1 MSLSDA
7 SLTRPQALAKSIF
20 RLPLYLY
27 QLGWGPALKWLPLL
41 ILTTEGRKSGM
52 ARHVVVEYRRHGSK
66 YYIVSG
72 WGKNTDWYKNVLQ
85 NPRVTIQLG
94 SEVLDAKALPVDN
107 PPEALSALYMFS
119 RNSWIYETL
128 FARMTSAQAADLST
142 LADVVDEFTVVRL
155 EPSEETP
162 MLPSVR
168 LFNEATRQLAAVI
181 AALLGLWLLVS
192 LTKPMLPR
200 DQRKGREGDG

>member
-7 SLTRPQALAKSIF
+7 SLSSPQALAKSIF

-27 QLGWGPALKWLPLL
+27 QLGWGPVLKWIPLL
-41 ILTTEGRKSGM
+41 VLTTEGRSSGQ

-66 YYIVSG
+66 FYVVSG
-72 WGKNTDWYKNVLQ
+72 WGKNTDWYKNVMQ

-94 SEVLDAKALPVDN
+94 SEVLDAKAIPVDN

-119 RNSWIYETL
+119 RNSWIYESL
-128 FARMTSAQAADLST
+128 FARMTSAHAADLST

-155 EPSEETP
+155 EPSEEAP
-162 MLPSVR
+162 QLPTVAPFS
-168 LFNEATRQLAAVI
+168 ESTRQLATIFAV
-181 AALLGLWLLVS
+181 LLGIWLLIS
-192 LTKPMLPR
+192 LARPVLPR
-200 DQRKGREGDG
+200 DERNRPDS

>member
-7 SLTRPQALAKSIF
+7 SLSSPQALAKSIF

-27 QLGWGPALKWLPLL
+27 QLGWGPALKWIPLL
-41 ILTTEGRKSGM
+41 ILTTEGRSSGQ

-66 YYIVSG
+66 FYIVSG

-94 SEVLDAKALPVDN
+94 GEVLDAKAIPVDN

-119 RNSWIYETL
+119 RNSWIYESL
-128 FARMTSAQAADLST
+128 FARMTSAHAADLST

-155 EPSEETP
+155 EPSEEAP
-162 MLPSVR
+162 QLPTVG
-168 LFNEATRQLAAVI
+168 LFSEPTRQLATI
-181 AALLGLWLLVS
+181 IALLLGIWLLVS
-192 LTKPMLPR
+192 LARPVLPR
-200 DQRKGREGDG
+200 DQRKSGDS

>member
-7 SLTRPQALAKSIF
+7 SLSSPQALAKSIF

-27 QLGWGPALKWLPLL
+27 QLGWGPALKWIPLL
-41 ILTTEGRKSGM
+41 ILTTEGRRSGQ

-66 YYIVSG
+66 FYIVSG

-94 SEVLDAKALPVDN
+94 SEVLDAKAIPVDN

-119 RNSWIYETL
+119 RNSWIYESL
-128 FARMTSAQAADLST
+128 FARMTSAHAADLST

-155 EPSEETP
+155 EPSEEAPQLAT
-162 MLPSVR
+162 VG
-168 LFNEATRQLAAVI
+168 LFSEPTRQLATIIAVV
-181 AALLGLWLLVS
+181 LGVWLLVS
-192 LTKPMLPR
+192 LARPVLPR
-200 DQRKGREGDG
+200 DERKHGDS

>member
-7 SLTRPQALAKSIF
+7 SLSSPQALAKSIF

-27 QLGWGPALKWLPLL
+27 QLGWGPALKWIPLL
-41 ILTTEGRKSGM
+41 ILTTEGRSSGQ

-66 YYIVSG
+66 FYVVSG

-94 SEVLDAKALPVDN
+94 SEVLDAKAIPVDN

-119 RNSWIYETL
+119 RNSWIYESL
-128 FARMTSAQAADLST
+128 FARMTSAHAADLST

-162 MLPSVR
+162 QLPTVG
-168 LFNEATRQLAAVI
+168 LFSEPARQLATIMAVV
-181 AALLGLWLLVS
+181 LGIWLFIS
-192 LTKPMLPR
+192 LARPVLPR
-200 DQRKGREGDG
+200 DERKGRDS

>member
-7 SLTRPQALAKSIF
+7 SLSSPQALAKSIF

-27 QLGWGPALKWLPLL
+27 QLGWGPALKWIPLL
-41 ILTTEGRKSGM
+41 ILTTEGRSSGQ

-66 YYIVSG
+66 FYIVSG

-94 SEVLDAKALPVDN
+94 GEVLDAKAIPVDN

-119 RNSWIYETL
+119 RNSWIYESL
-128 FARMTSAQAADLST
+128 FARMTSAHAADLST

-155 EPSEETP
+155 DPSEEAP
-162 MLPSVR
+162 QLPTVG
-168 LFNEATRQLAAVI
+168 LFSESTRQLATI
-181 AALLGLWLLVS
+181 IALLLGVWLLVS
-192 LTKPMLPR
+192 LARPVLPR
-200 DQRKGREGDG
+200 DQRKSGDS

>member
-7 SLTRPQALAKSIF
+7 SISSPQALAKSIF

-27 QLGWGPALKWLPLL
+27 QLGWGPALKWIPLL
-41 ILTTEGRKSGM
+41 ILTTEGRSSGQ

-66 YYIVSG
+66 FYIVSG

-85 NPRVTIQLG
+85 NPRVTIQFG
-94 SEVLDAKALPVDN
+94 GEVLDAKAIPVDN

-119 RNSWIYETL
+119 RNSWIYESL
-128 FARMTSAQAADLST
+128 FARMTSAHAADLST

-155 EPSEETP
+155 EPSEEAP
-162 MLPSVR
+162 QLPTVG
-168 LFNEATRQLAAVI
+168 LFSESTRQLATI
-181 AALLGLWLLVS
+181 IALLLGIWLLVS
-192 LTKPMLPR
+192 LARPVLPR
-200 DQRKGREGDG
+200 DQRKRRGS

>member
-1 MSLSDA
+1 MTLPDA
-7 SLTRPQALAKSIF
+7 SLASPSALAKSIF

-41 ILTTEGRKSGM
+41 VLTTEGRVSGQP
-52 ARHVVVEYRRHGSK
+52 RYVVVEYRRHGSK

-85 NPRVTIQLG
+85 NPRVSIQLG
-94 SEVLDAKALPVDN
+94 GDLLDAKARPVDN

-142 LADVVDEFTVVRL
+142 LADVVEEFTVVRL
-155 EPSEETP
+155 EPSGDAPE
-162 MLPSVR
+162 LPAAPPFSEPTRR
-168 LFNEATRQLAAVI
+168 LASVI
-181 AALLGLWLLVS
+181 AILLGIWLLAS
-192 LTKPMLPR
+192 LARPLLPR
-200 DQRKGREGDG
+200 KPRGGR

>member
-1 MSLSDA
+1 MSLTDTSI
-7 SLTRPQALAKSIF
+7 SSSQALAKSIC

-27 QLGWGPALKWLPLL
+27 QLGWGPALKWISLL

-85 NPRVTIQLG
+85 NPRVTIQFG
-94 SEVLDAKALPVDN
+94 GEVFDAKAVPVDS

-142 LADVVDEFTVVRL
+142 LAEVVDEFTVVRL
-155 EPSEETP
+155 EPSEEAP
-162 MLPSVR
+162 QLPTVQPFS
-168 LFNEATRQLAAVI
+168 EPTRQVATI
-181 AALLGLWLLVS
+181 FALLAGLWLLVS
-192 LTKPMLPR
+192 LARPILPR
-200 DQRKGREGDG
+200 DELSRR

>member
-7 SLTRPQALAKSIF
+7 SLSSPQALAKSIF

-27 QLGWGPALKWLPLL
+27 QLGWGPALRWIPLL
-41 ILTTEGRKSGM
+41 IMTTEGRSSGQ

-66 YYIVSG
+66 FYIVSG

-94 SEVLDAKALPVDN
+94 SEVLDAKAIPVDN

-119 RNSWIYETL
+119 RNSWVYESL
-128 FARMTSAQAADLST
+128 FARMTSAHAADLST

-155 EPSEETP
+155 EPSEEAP
-162 MLPSVR
+162 QLPTVG
-168 LFNEATRQLAAVI
+168 LFSERTRQLATVV
-181 AALLGLWLLVS
+181 ALLLGIWLLVS
-192 LTKPMLPR
+192 LARPVLPR
-200 DQRKGREGDG
+200 DAGKRGDS

>member
-7 SLTRPQALAKSIF
+7 SLSSPQALAKSIF

-27 QLGWGPALKWLPLL
+27 QLGWGPALKWIPLL
-41 ILTTEGRKSGM
+41 ILTTEGRSSGQ

-66 YYIVSG
+66 FYIVSG
-72 WGKNTDWYKNVLQ
+72 WGKNTDWYKNVLR

-94 SEVLDAKALPVDN
+94 GEVLDAKAIPVDN

-119 RNSWIYETL
+119 RNSWIYESL
-128 FARMTSAQAADLST
+128 FARMTSAHAADLST

-155 EPSEETP
+155 EPSEEAP
-162 MLPSVR
+162 QLPTVG
-168 LFNEATRQLAAVI
+168 LFSESTRQLATI
-181 AALLGLWLLVS
+181 IALLLGIWLLVS
-192 LTKPMLPR
+192 LARPVLPR
-200 DQRKGREGDG
+200 DQRKSGDS

>member
-7 SLTRPQALAKSIF
+7 SLSSPQALAKSIF

-27 QLGWGPALKWLPLL
+27 QLGWGPALKWIPLL
-41 ILTTEGRKSGM
+41 ILTTEGRSSGQ

-66 YYIVSG
+66 FYVVSG
-72 WGKNTDWYKNVLQ
+72 WGKNTDWYKNVMQ

-94 SEVLDAKALPVDN
+94 GDVLDAKAIPVDN

-119 RNSWIYETL
+119 RNSWIYESL
-128 FARMTSAQAADLST
+128 FARMTSAHAADLST

-155 EPSEETP
+155 EPSEEAP
-162 MLPSVR
+162 QLPAVG
-168 LFNEATRQLAAVI
+168 LFSERTRQLAALI
-181 AALLGLWLLVS
+181 AVLLGIWLLVS
-192 LTKPMLPR
+192 LARPVLPR
-200 DQRKGREGDG
+200 EERERRDS

>member
-7 SLTRPQALAKSIF
+7 SLSSPQALAKSIF

-27 QLGWGPALKWLPLL
+27 QLGWGPALKWIPLL
-41 ILTTEGRKSGM
+41 ILTTEGRSSGQ

-66 YYIVSG
+66 FYIVSG

-85 NPRVTIQLG
+85 NPRVTIQFG
-94 SEVLDAKALPVDN
+94 GEVLDAKAIPVDN

-119 RNSWIYETL
+119 RNSWIYESL
-128 FARMTSAQAADLST
+128 FARMTSAHAADLST

-155 EPSEETP
+155 EPSEEAP
-162 MLPSVR
+162 QLPTVG
-168 LFNEATRQLAAVI
+168 LFSESTRQLATI
-181 AALLGLWLLVS
+181 IALLLGIWLLVS
-192 LTKPMLPR
+192 LARPVLPR
-200 DQRKGREGDG
+200 DQRKRGDS